1 MTPPQKKKTT
11 QLEEMVI
18 SSTVQKPEQSQVK
31 IENYVPS
38 GRVRKSNEME
48 VSNLPEK
55 EFKLL

>member
-1 MTPPQKKKTT
+1 
-11 QLEEMVI
+11 MVI